1 MRAKILLL
9 GLAAVAAASPVSGHA
24 IELGAGQVSIE
35 LRPQFVARQSEVTL
49 GDIAILHTTD
59 LQTIQRLSA
68 LSLGRSPAVGNEAVV
83 RRDVVSRW
91 VRSQLGISSGNVL
104 WAGAEETYV
113 STLAQTLA
121 SDRVEQAAR
130 AALREWMTARAT
142 RYVIEAQPLSADIK
156 LPAGHV
162 ELKARPLP
170 INAEPSPRMAV
181 WMDIHVDGRFV
192 RTVPVNFAV
201 DAFRDAWV
209 APAAVAGG
217 VSLTPGMIEKREVKV
232 TGYASSRLAAPGS
245 QPGTTAAGLRTTRAI
260 KEGEPVTTAN
270 SAPLPAIA
278 RGAWVALHLTSGVVE
293 LESRAQALQDGEVG
307 QIVKVRSSSAASP
320 VEARVVAPGRVEA
333 IL

>member
-9 GLAAVAAASPVSGHA
+9 GLAVVAAASPVSGHA
-24 IELGAGQVSIE
+24 FELGAGQVSIE

-59 LQTIQRLSA
+59 LQTIQRLA
-68 LSLGRSPAVGNEAVV
+68 TLSLGRSPAVGNEAVV

-91 VRSQLGISSGNVL
+91 VRTQLGIPSGNVL
-104 WAGAEETYV
+104 WAGAEETHV
-113 STLAQTLA
+113 STVAQTLA

-130 AALREWMTARAT
+130 AALREWMATRAT
-142 RYVIEAQPLSADIK
+142 RYVIDAQPLPADIK
-156 LPAGHV
+156 LPAGNV

-170 INAEPSPRMAV
+170 ANAEPTPRMAV
-181 WMDIHVDGRFV
+181 WMDIQVDGRFI

-217 VSLTPGMIEKREVKV
+217 VSLTPGMVEKREVKV
-232 TGYASSRLAAPGS
+232 TGYASSRFPEQGP
-245 QPGTTAAGLRTTRAI
+245 QPGTAAGLRTTRAI
-260 KEGEPVTTAN
+260 KEGEPVTMAN

-278 RGAWVALHLTSGVVE
+278 RGAWVALHLTSGVVA

-320 VEARVVAPGRVEA
+320 VEARVVSPGRVEA